1 MELSLKNN
9 NETHFSNSLNNYK
22 HMTQELCKYKGWEK
36 AKVEQVWLFFTEEI
50 GELAG
55 SIRRGTNQYCDG
67 KKTKIEDEMGD
78 VFSYLFQLSHMLNID
93 LDRMW
98 EKNQIKAYAK
108 RYIPHSHYHN
118 RQAID
123 NKTSASAERQIK

>member
-1 MELSLKNN
+1 MELSINN
-9 NETHFSNSLNNYK
+9 TIQYPYSLNSYK
-22 HMTQELCKYKGWEK
+22 HMTKELCHYKGWEK
-36 AKVEQVWLFFTEEI
+36 AKIEQVWLFFTEEI

-55 SIRRGTNQYCDG
+55 SIRRGTNQFCDG

-78 VFSYLFQLSHMLNID
+78 VFSYLFQLSYMMNID

-108 RYIPHSHYHN
+108 TYIPNYNN
-118 RQAID
+118 RQALD
-123 NKTSASAERQIK
+123 NKTSMSSDLNIK

>member
-1 MELSLKNN
+1 MALSIDNN
-9 NETHFSNSLNNYK
+9 NIHFTNSLNNYK

-36 AKVEQVWLFFTEEI
+36 ARVEQVWLFFTEEV

-78 VFSYLFQLSHMLNID
+78 VFSYLFQLSYMMNID

-98 EKNQIKAYAK
+98 EKNQVKAYAK
-108 RYIPHSHYHN
+108 KYIPNYHH
-118 RQAID
+118 RQALD
-123 NKTSASAERQIK
+123 NKTSTSADFQIK

>member
-1 MELSLKNN
+1 MELSIKNN
-9 NETHFSNSLNNYK
+9 NIKYQCSLNTYK
-22 HMTQELCKYKGWEK
+22 DLTKDLCIHKGWQK
-36 AKVEQVWLFFTEEI
+36 AKIEQVWLFFTEEV

-78 VFSYLFQLSHMLNID
+78 VFSYLFQLSYMMNID

-108 RYIPHSHYHN
+108 KYISNNQRY
-118 RQAID
+118 ALD
-123 NKTSASAERQIK
+123 NKTSRSSDFQIK